1 MLEQVEL
8 LGHDDIF
15 LVLLQLLPCQV
26 QIHRRHDLVPIV
38 VREQLSLSLG
48 RLLMSE
54 HFVQPAD
61 PGEAGMMLAAP
72 PSSPNHHRHSG
83 RSRLG
88 SRRSAR
94 PPASQVEA
102 GLVKELEQRLDQVLL
117 HVESIM
123 GHFGWQK

>member
-26 QIHRRHDLVPIV
+26 QIHRRYDLVPTFV
-38 VREQLSLSLG
+38 GEQLSLSLG
-48 RLLMSE
+48 LRWLLMRE
-54 HFVQPAD
+54 HLVKPAD
-61 PGEAGMMLAAP
+61 PRKAGMVLAAP
-72 PSSPNHHRHSG
+72 PPPPNHHRRS

-88 SRRSAR
+88 SRRSPR

-102 GLVKELEQRLDQVLL
+102 GLVEELEHYLYEFD
-117 HVESIM
+117 
-123 GHFGWQK
+123 